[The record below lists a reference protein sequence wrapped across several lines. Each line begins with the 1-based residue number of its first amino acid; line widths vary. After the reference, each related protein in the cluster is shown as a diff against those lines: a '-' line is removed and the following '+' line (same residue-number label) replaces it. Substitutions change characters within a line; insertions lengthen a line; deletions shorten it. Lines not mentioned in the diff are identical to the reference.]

1 MQKLDP
7 RKAMKKLLFIFIA
20 FVICFLPISPADAL
34 ILDMQVNV
42 KPDES
47 EQLEKSFSDI
57 HEFFSGREG
66 FVKASL
72 DKINDKTYKLQEEW
86 QLLDDYEDSINT
98 KRFRELAAKV
108 PGSSNWS
115 AKEFYSR

>member
-1 MQKLDP
+1 
-7 RKAMKKLLFIFIA
+7 MKKILLIFIA
-20 FVICFLPISPADAL
+20 FVFCLLPISRADAL

-42 KPDES
+42 QPDES

-57 HEFFSGREG
+57 HEYFAEKDG

-72 DKINDKTYKLQEEW
+72 DKINEKTYKLQEEW
-86 QLLDDYEDSINT
+86 LLLEDYEDSINT
-98 KRFRELAAKV
+98 KKFRELANKV